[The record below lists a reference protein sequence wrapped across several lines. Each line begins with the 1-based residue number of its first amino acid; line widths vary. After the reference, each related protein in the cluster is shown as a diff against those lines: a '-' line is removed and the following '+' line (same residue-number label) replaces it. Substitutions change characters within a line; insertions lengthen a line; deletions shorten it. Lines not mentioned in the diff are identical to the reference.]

1 MQPDKKLTEIDE
13 QADPIEGK
21 PSTNTR
27 EATMF
32 LLSDTQIINETFL
45 EDINNI
51 LNAGEACMFPL
62 PHFSPLDFLEC

>member
-1 MQPDKKLTEIDE
+1 
-13 QADPIEGK
+13 
-21 PSTNTR
+21 
-27 EATMF
+27 MF

-51 LNAGEACMFPL
+51 LNAGEACMFRL